1 MGPTNV
7 ALVRLMRADKALRE
21 AQAHYESAAKSVR
34 VQERRLADLNEKH
47 KLAATNLRE
56 LQAKAGNLELDVK
69 SRTEHI
75 EKLRSAQQN
84 AHNNKEYQALLTQIN
99 TEKIDKG
106 KAEDEQLKVMEQVE
120 RTATETK
127 TLQGQ
132 IEETTQV
139 HDTTKAQLGG
149 KLSELQHEI
158 DKLRPERDAAAAT
171 VPAKARD
178 MFERMADKYDGE
190 AMAAIARPNPRR
202 EEYVCTSCNMDM
214 VADLYNRLHTRD
226 DVVFC
231 PSCKRMLYI
240 PDDLPPEMAVK
251 QRKPVK
257 AKKGGEEEA
266 ASVEETGQA

>member
-34 VQERRLADLNEKH
+34 VQERRLAELNEKH
-47 KLAATNLRE
+47 KLATTSLRE
-56 LQAKAGNLELDVK
+56 LQAKAANLELDVK
-69 SRTEHI
+69 SRAEHI
-75 EKLRSAQQN
+75 EKLRAAQQN

-120 RTATETK
+120 RTSAEAQ
-127 TLQGQ
+127 TLQQQ
-132 IEETTQV
+132 IEETTKV
-139 HDTTKAQLGG
+139 HDQTKAQLSG
-149 KLSELQHEI
+149 KLSELQHAI
-158 DKLRPERDAAAAT
+158 DKLRPEREASAAD

-178 MFERMADKYDGE
+178 MFERMADKYEGG

-202 EEYVCTSCNMDM
+202 EEYICTSCNMDL
-214 VADLYNRLHTRD
+214 VVDLYNRLHTRD
-226 DVVFC
+226 EVVFC

-240 PDDLPPEMAVK
+240 PDELPPEMAVK
-251 QRKPVK
+251 QRKAPK
-257 AKKGGEEEA
+257 AKKGGAEEVA
-266 ASVEETGQA
+266 PVEETGQA

>member
-47 KLAATNLRE
+47 KLATTTLRE
-56 LQAKAGNLELDVK
+56 LQARAGNLELDVK
-69 SRTEHI
+69 SRSEHI
-75 EKLRSAQQN
+75 EKLRAAQQN

-120 RTATETK
+120 KTAADVK
-127 TLQGQ
+127 TLQAQ
-132 IEETTQV
+132 IDETTKA
-139 HDTTKAQLGG
+139 HDTTKAELGG
-149 KLSELQHEI
+149 RLSELQAKI
-158 DKLRPERDAAAAT
+158 DKLRPDRDAAAAV

-202 EEYVCTSCNMDM
+202 EEYVCTSCNMDL
-214 VADLYNRLHTRD
+214 VVDLYNRLHTRD
-226 DVVFC
+226 EMVFC
-231 PSCKRMLYI
+231 PSCKRPLYI
-240 PDDLPPEMAVK
+240 PDDLPPEMAINK
-251 QRKPVK
+251 KKPQK
-257 AKKGGEEEA
+257 EKSDGDAAGE
-266 ASVEETGQA
+266 

>member
-47 KLAATNLRE
+47 KLATTNLRE
-56 LQAKAGNLELDVK
+56 LQARAGNLELDVK
-69 SRTEHI
+69 SRSEHI
-75 EKLRSAQQN
+75 EKLRAAQQN

-106 KAEDEQLKVMEQVE
+106 KAEDEQLKVMEKVE
-120 RTATETK
+120 QTAAEAK

-132 IEETTQV
+132 IDETSKV
-139 HDTTKAQLGG
+139 HDTTRAELAGR
-149 KLSELQHEI
+149 LAELQSEI
-158 DKLRPERDAAAAT
+158 DKLRPEREAAAAD

-178 MFERMADKYDGE
+178 MFERMADKYDGG

-202 EEYVCTSCNMDM
+202 EEYICTSCNMDL
-214 VADLYNRLHTRD
+214 VVDLYNRLHTRD
-226 DVVFC
+226 EVVFC

-240 PDDLPPEMAVK
+240 PDELPPEMAVK
-251 QRKPVK
+251 QRKAPK
-257 AKKGGEEEA
+257 AKKGGAEEETA
-266 ASVEETGQA
+266 VEETGQA